1 MFHDEGFLILIGIYP
16 ESVGFVHAIYVI
28 VSWLLTIVFALIP
41 LLKKWVFSLTVINRF
56 SQSKVPDGFNSSSY
70 GKSYSSST

>member
-41 LLKKWVFSLTVINRF
+41 LLKKWVFSLTVIKG
-56 SQSKVPDGFNSSSY
+56 SKVRDLNQCPIDV
-70 GKSYSSST
+70 

>member
-16 ESVGFVHAIYVI
+16 ESVGLIHAIYVI

-41 LLKKWVFSLTVINRF
+41 LLKMWVFSLTVIRGFALNIGSAF
-56 SQSKVPDGFNSSSY
+56 QSLVF
-70 GKSYSSST
+70 